1 MSGYHKLR
9 PWRAGNRLS
18 GMRRNEMSLAAKAA
32 NSWTVTG
39 NARHMGGRYGN
50 KIHIPRSDE
59 VVAEYPLQVYLDL
72 DDFVLPDPPITV
84 IKVRSGRGVWVQG
97 YPAELVTVADPAS
110 GYTPVELPETGFTI
124 VAVKLTVPHSSD
136 VATWA
141 IYTAAD
147 ETPDTV
153 YGKTTSGVDTM
164 ERYWPL
170 AKVDSDGEVTSYWPG
185 GDILAMRSG

>member
-9 PWRAGNRLS
+9 PWRAGTRLS
-18 GMRRNEMSLAAKAA
+18 AMRLNEMSLAAKAA

-39 NARHMGGRYGN
+39 NARHMGGRYGT
-50 KIHIPRSDE
+50 KIPIPRPNQ
-59 VVAEYPLQVYLDL
+59 VATEYPLQVYLGNNDS
-72 DDFVLPDPPITV
+72 DPFAEV